1 MLLFTAKIF
10 EIYCNSTTIEN
21 MIPDFDQ
28 LTSAEIELLHKA
40 PVLVSILIAGADG
53 KIDNKEVKRAI
64 SLTEEKQKRTRS
76 QLMEFYIEVGTDF
89 EDKIRIVIQSLPSKV
104 DKRTAE
110 ISKILE
116 QLEPVLKKLSTQIAC
131 EFYQSLRE
139 IATEIAESSGG
150 VLGLKT
156 IGDEE
161 ALLVNLPMI
170 KDPATFWY
178 GYGLEVLQ

>member
-1 MLLFTAKIF
+1 MIKEF
-10 EIYCNSTTIEN
+10 EK
-21 MIPDFDQ
+21 
-28 LTSAEIELLHKA
+28 LTSAEIELMHKA

-53 KIDNKEVKRAI
+53 KIDNKEVNRAM
-64 SLTEEKQKRTRS
+64 SLTEAKQKRTRS
-76 QLMEFYIEVGTDF
+76 SLMAFYTEVGTDF

-110 ISKILE
+110 ISTLLS
-116 QLEPVLKKLSTQIAC
+116 QLEGILKKLNNQIAK
-131 EFYQSLRE
+131 EFYNSLRE

-150 VLGLKT
+150 LLGMKT

-170 KDPATFWY
+170 KDPATF
-178 GYGLEVLQ
+178 

>member
-1 MLLFTAKIF
+1 MIKEF
-10 EIYCNSTTIEN
+10 EKLAA
-21 MIPDFDQ
+21 F
-28 LTSAEIELLHKA
+28 EIELLHKA

-53 KIDNKEVKRAI
+53 KIDNKEVNRAI
-64 SLTEEKQKRTRS
+64 SLTSAKQKRKRS
-76 QLMEFYIEVGTDF
+76 SLMAFYTEVGTDF

-110 ISKILE
+110 ISALLS
-116 QLEPVLKKLSTQIAC
+116 QLEGIFRKLNNQVAK
-131 EFYQSLRE
+131 EFYNCLRE

-150 VLGLKT
+150 LLGMKK

-170 KDPATFWY
+170 KDPATF
-178 GYGLEVLQ
+178 

>member
-1 MLLFTAKIF
+1 MIREF
-10 EIYCNSTTIEN
+10 EK
-21 MIPDFDQ
+21 
-28 LTSAEIELLHKA
+28 LKSAEIELMHKA

-64 SLTEEKQKRTRS
+64 SLTEAKQKRSRS
-76 QLMEFYIEVGTDF
+76 SLMAFYTEVGTDF

-104 DKRTAE
+104 EKRTAE
-110 ISKILE
+110 ISVLLS
-116 QLEPVLKKLSTQIAC
+116 QLEPVLRKLNIQLAK
-131 EFYQSLRE
+131 EFYNSLRE

-170 KDPATFWY
+170 KDPATF
-178 GYGLEVLQ
+178 

>member
-1 MLLFTAKIF
+1 MIREF
-10 EIYCNSTTIEN
+10 EK
-21 MIPDFDQ
+21 

-53 KIDNKEVKRAI
+53 KIDNKEVNRAI
-64 SLTEEKQKRTRS
+64 SLTEAKQKRTRS
-76 QLMEFYIEVGTDF
+76 SLIAFYAEVGTDF

-104 DKRTAE
+104 DKRTSE
-110 ISKILE
+110 ITNLLS
-116 QLEPVLKKLSTQIAC
+116 QLESILRKLNKQIAK
-131 EFYQSLRE
+131 EFYNSLRE

-150 VLGLKT
+150 LLGMKT

-170 KDPATFWY
+170 KDPATF
-178 GYGLEVLQ
+178 

>member
-10 EIYCNSTTIEN
+10 EIYCNSITIES
-21 MIPDFDQ
+21 MIREFDK
-28 LTSAEIELLHKA
+28 LNAAEMELLHKA

-64 SLTEEKQKRTRS
+64 SLTEAKQKRSRS
-76 QLMEFYIEVGTDF
+76 RLMEFYIEVGTDF
-89 EDKIRIVIQSLPSKV
+89 EDKIRIVLQSLPSKV
-104 DKRTAE
+104 DARTAE
-110 ISKILE
+110 ISKMLQ
-116 QLEPVLKKLSTQIAC
+116 QLEPILKKLNTPIAI

-170 KDPATFWY
+170 KDPATF
-178 GYGLEVLQ
+178 

>member
-1 MLLFTAKIF
+1 MIKEF
-10 EIYCNSTTIEN
+10 EK
-21 MIPDFDQ
+21 
-28 LTSAEIELLHKA
+28 LTSAEIELMHKA

-53 KIDNKEVKRAI
+53 KIDNKEVNRAI
-64 SLTEEKQKRTRS
+64 SLTEAKQKRARS
-76 QLMEFYIEVGTDF
+76 SLMAFYTEVGTDF

-110 ISKILE
+110 ISTLLS
-116 QLEPVLKKLSTQIAC
+116 QLEGILKKLNNQIAK
-131 EFYQSLRE
+131 EFYNSLRE

-150 VLGLKT
+150 LLGLKT

-170 KDPATFWY
+170 KDPATF
-178 GYGLEVLQ
+178 

>member
-1 MLLFTAKIF
+1 MIKEF
-10 EIYCNSTTIEN
+10 EK
-21 MIPDFDQ
+21 
-28 LTSAEIELLHKA
+28 LTSAEIELMHKA

-53 KIDNKEVKRAI
+53 KIDNKEVNRAM
-64 SLTEEKQKRTRS
+64 SLTEAKQKRTRS
-76 QLMEFYIEVGTDF
+76 SLMAFYTEVGTDF

-110 ISKILE
+110 ISTLLS
-116 QLEPVLKKLSTQIAC
+116 QLEGILKKLNNQIAK
-131 EFYQSLRE
+131 EFYNSLRE

-150 VLGLKT
+150 LLGLKT

-170 KDPATFWY
+170 KDPATF
-178 GYGLEVLQ
+178 

>member
-10 EIYCNSTTIEN
+10 EIYRNSSTIES
-21 MIPDFDQ
+21 MIREFDK
-28 LTSAEIELLHKA
+28 LNTAEIELLHQA

-64 SLTEEKQKRTRS
+64 SLTEAKQKRTRS
-76 QLMEFYIEVGTDF
+76 RLMEFYAEVGTDF
-89 EDKIRIVIQSLPSKV
+89 EDKIRIMIQSLPSKV

-110 ISKILE
+110 ISKTLQ
-116 QLEPVLKKLSTQIAC
+116 QLEPILKKVNIQIAK

-161 ALLVNLPMI
+161 ALLVSLPMI
-170 KDPATFWY
+170 KDPATF
-178 GYGLEVLQ
+178 

>member
-1 MLLFTAKIF
+1 MIKEF
-10 EIYCNSTTIEN
+10 EK
-21 MIPDFDQ
+21 
-28 LTSAEIELLHKA
+28 LTSAEIELMHKA

-53 KIDNKEVKRAI
+53 KIDNKEVNRAI
-64 SLTEEKQKRTRS
+64 SLTEAKQKRARS
-76 QLMEFYIEVGTDF
+76 SLMAFYTEVGTDF

-110 ISKILE
+110 ISTLLS
-116 QLEPVLKKLSTQIAC
+116 QLEGILKKLNNQIAK
-131 EFYQSLRE
+131 EFYNSLRE

-150 VLGLKT
+150 LLGMKT

-170 KDPATFWY
+170 KDPATF
-178 GYGLEVLQ
+178 

>member
-1 MLLFTAKIF
+1 MIREF
-10 EIYCNSTTIEN
+10 EK
-21 MIPDFDQ
+21 
-28 LTSAEIELLHKA
+28 LKSAEIELMHKA

-64 SLTEEKQKRTRS
+64 SLTEAKQKRSRS
-76 QLMEFYIEVGTDF
+76 SLMAFYTEVGTDF

-110 ISKILE
+110 ISVLLS
-116 QLEPVLKKLSTQIAC
+116 QLEPVLRKLNIQLAK
-131 EFYQSLRE
+131 EFYNSLRE

-170 KDPATFWY
+170 KDPATF
-178 GYGLEVLQ
+178 